1 MVFPSFMYPME
12 KAENNLLLLQY
23 AISIYVSLK
32 SKLIMVRKKSRI
44 LSIPMQSLGLG
55 RMILNNLKLLIIF

>member
-1 MVFPSFMYPME
+1 MYPME

>member
-55 RMILNNLKLLIIF
+55 RMILNNLKRLIIF